1 MKSVNVLPVFLSQD
15 IDSKIKV
22 TNGQS
27 AGNNSDSDFF
37 NMVDRHLTDD
47 KKITDHTL
55 STNKLQDTSAKNG
68 DDIAENGKNSKV
80 ETEQALESDSQP
92 SGQVAKSSQETK
104 TNSLSKSD
112 GSTQAEITEEVK
124 TDVDDSLNSEA
135 LIESEQFISLLYHS
149 DKTLTDRSNN
159 STDAKKEV
167 NTHDNLS
174 KQQTDIKGINTKD
187 LTFDGEPKS
196 ELNDDAKLKY
206 EPLLNGL
213 PSSVQ
218 QPIEHELKV
227 LSKEEQLAALKSG
240 KHNASLQAETKQVL
254 SDYQQSL
261 QYNQGLLTSNNLSD
275 ETLDIAQQAK
285 VQSKYD
291 KVVDLVKSVPQKNKD
306 LLKEQKAPDFSQ
318 QPVEPIGKVKI
329 SPDSFSEDINDK
341 ATMLDIKVATKLSS
355 KESNDVSAKVVD
367 KVSAEPFIVK
377 DNTDKLSNFSS
388 TKEVPAQI
396 NPVTSNAK
404 QSKDSFEKL
413 MIERSMLS
421 PEVKDDIVEPK
432 QVKQATNINVQA
444 QIMQQERSQQTQQIN
459 NSDLQSIDEGV
470 DEFAFIET
478 GQLPDHKVKQ
488 QGSVVLTNTLDNGNS
503 RSLAEAQSQITQTS
517 QLKQNNDAYL
527 NHQVSEVL
535 NHNVAADTAQIQKN
549 NVQLQQEVI
558 SIFKKDFA
566 DTLKDKVMVMI
577 NQKLQQFDITL
588 DPPEFGNMQVRVN
601 LQGEQ
606 AAVNFIVQNQQ
617 AKDALEE
624 NMHKLKNMLAEQG
637 VDVGGANVEQQNQ
650 QQNQDDNNAKD
661 GSNSLK
667 IADQNNDEVDIKHVL
682 SAKLFDSSATGIDY
696 YA

>member
-1 MKSVNVLPVFLSQD
+1 
-15 IDSKIKV
+15 
-22 TNGQS
+22 
-27 AGNNSDSDFF
+27 
-37 NMVDRHLTDD
+37 
-47 KKITDHTL
+47 
-55 STNKLQDTSAKNG
+55 
-68 DDIAENGKNSKV
+68 
-80 ETEQALESDSQP
+80 
-92 SGQVAKSSQETK
+92 
-104 TNSLSKSD
+104 
-112 GSTQAEITEEVK
+112 
-124 TDVDDSLNSEA
+124 
-135 LIESEQFISLLYHS
+135 
-149 DKTLTDRSNN
+149 
-159 STDAKKEV
+159 
-167 NTHDNLS
+167 
-174 KQQTDIKGINTKD
+174 
-187 LTFDGEPKS
+187 
-196 ELNDDAKLKY
+196 
-206 EPLLNGL
+206 
-213 PSSVQ
+213 
-218 QPIEHELKV
+218 V

-367 KVSAEPFIVK
+367 KVSAEPFIVR

-459 NSDLQSIDEGV
+459 NSDLQSIDETI
-470 DEFAFIET
+470 DELAFNESV
-478 GQLPDHKVKQ
+478 QLPEHKVKQ
-488 QGSVVLTNTLDNGNS
+488 QGTVVLTNTLDNGNS
-503 RSLAEAQSQITQTS
+503 RSLADAQSQIIQAS

-527 NHQVSEVL
+527 EHQVSEVL
-535 NHNVAADTAQIQKN
+535 NHNVAADTVQIQKN

-650 QQNQDDNNAKD
+650 QKNQDDSNAKD

>member
-167 NTHDNLS
+167 DTHDNLS

-306 LLKEQKAPDFSQ
+306 LLKEQK
-318 QPVEPIGKVKI
+318 
-329 SPDSFSEDINDK
+329 
-341 ATMLDIKVATKLSS
+341 
-355 KESNDVSAKVVD
+355 SN
-367 KVSAEPFIVK
+367 
-377 DNTDKLSNFSS
+377 
-388 TKEVPAQI
+388 
-396 NPVTSNAK
+396 
-404 QSKDSFEKL
+404 
-413 MIERSMLS
+413 
-421 PEVKDDIVEPK
+421 
-432 QVKQATNINVQA
+432 
-444 QIMQQERSQQTQQIN
+444 
-459 NSDLQSIDEGV
+459 
-470 DEFAFIET
+470 
-478 GQLPDHKVKQ
+478 
-488 QGSVVLTNTLDNGNS
+488 
-503 RSLAEAQSQITQTS
+503 
-517 QLKQNNDAYL
+517 
-527 NHQVSEVL
+527 
-535 NHNVAADTAQIQKN
+535 
-549 NVQLQQEVI
+549 
-558 SIFKKDFA
+558 
-566 DTLKDKVMVMI
+566 
-577 NQKLQQFDITL
+577 
-588 DPPEFGNMQVRVN
+588 
-601 LQGEQ
+601 
-606 AAVNFIVQNQQ
+606 
-617 AKDALEE
+617 
-624 NMHKLKNMLAEQG
+624 
-637 VDVGGANVEQQNQ
+637 
-650 QQNQDDNNAKD
+650 
-661 GSNSLK
+661 
-667 IADQNNDEVDIKHVL
+667 
-682 SAKLFDSSATGIDY
+682 
-696 YA
+696 

>member
-367 KVSAEPFIVK
+367 KVSAEPFIVR

-650 QQNQDDNNAKD
+650 QKNQDDSNAKD

>member
-367 KVSAEPFIVK
+367 KVSAEPFIVR

-650 QQNQDDNNAKD
+650 QKNQDDSNAKD

-682 SAKLFDSSATGIDY
+682 SAKLFDSSATSIDY

>member
-367 KVSAEPFIVK
+367 KVSAEPFIVR

-413 MIERSMLS
+413 MIERSMLL

-650 QQNQDDNNAKD
+650 QKNQDDSNAKD